1 MCPHHCWLHFAS
13 STLSF
18 FAAST
23 PKTLSQKANRLP
35 LHSLRG
41 RKTCTW
47 SLFSREEWKPGT
59 ASNFGSLC
67 RWCVSFFP
75 YTLIC
80 LEKKQICDMT
90 GVCLVSCFVL
100 FSQRSDYSFFF
111 FFTPLGRARVSFKSF
126 NSGFLRNLSVWHVCH
141 FSESS
146 NESWQFS
153 HNGVC

>member
-18 FAAST
+18 FPAST

-111 FFTPLGRARVSFKSF
+111 FNPPWKGQSVFQKFQLWLFEKPIRVAC
-126 NSGFLRNLSVWHVCH
+126 LSLFRVLK
-141 FSESS
+141 
-146 NESWQFS
+146 
-153 HNGVC
+153 